1 MALGLQWKADIMALS
16 PHLSRMSLLLSLLL
30 LAPRVGFAQEQASP
44 PPSEAPTAQEAP
56 KAQQDAPTAMQ
67 PARTADAPLPGSGER
82 PKMQLTPERP
92 SQSARVSAEVG
103 AALLTGL
110 GGGVLGYMSTW
121 MIFSGGFGNAS
132 TLALAAPTLA
142 GIGLGVSIG
151 TFWGGQAAGGVG
163 DFGGPLLGTLLGG
176 AAGMLLGIG
185 NPLVAIVLTPVFM
198 VVGSI
203 VGYETTEQ
211 GDTVP
216 LRRVQPLLS
225 VSPKGTVVG
234 LAAAF

>member
-44 PPSEAPTAQEAP
+44 PPSEAPTAQGDAP
-56 KAQQDAPTAMQ
+56 KAMQ

-92 SQSARVSAEVG
+92 PEAARVSAEVG

-110 GGGVLGYMSTW
+110 GGGFLGFMSTW
-121 MIFSGGFGNAS
+121 AIFSSFS
-132 TLALAAPTLA
+132 DVPLLALAAPTLV

-151 TFWGGQAAGGVG
+151 TYWGGQAAGGES

-176 AAGMLLGIG
+176 GAGMLLGIA
-185 NPLVAIVLTPVFM
+185 NPLAALLLTPVFM

-203 VGYETTEQ
+203 IGYETADQ
-211 GDTVP
+211 GDTAPV
-216 LRRVQPLLS
+216 RRVQPLLS
-225 VSPKGTVVG
+225 VSPRGAVVG